1 MNYDIKIA
9 NNYEG
14 AGQLELDRLGFLAS
28 HLKEVAKKA
37 LLLQK
42 FGYSKVSLDNKL
54 KKYLNVFMTPPSES
68 SGETLFTLN
77 AADFSELPVQL
88 DAFRDKSQLQT
99 LTPVSLIIQTFS
111 AALDEEGDKNLL
123 DEPIVNE
130 LIKFKKFFQTENEQI
145 LMSNRGSIPE
155 AQFSKKSIEKIES
168 IFKTTPQPEKTIIYG
183 TIDEMKYSRSQL
195 VLLTKENERVVVMQK
210 SKDLFK
216 EVKSFFGKT
225 ITING
230 KAYFKPGGQLSYVEM
245 ERFSEPKSGDEF
257 FSKKPQ
263 QIPFQQQIAMQLKS
277 GKKNNPLDDIFGKW
291 PGNETDEEFNEL
303 IKSLD

>member
-14 AGQLELDRLGFLAS
+14 IGQLELERLGFLTN
-28 HLKEVAKKA
+28 HLKDIAKKA
-37 LLLQK
+37 LLLRL
-42 FGYSKVSLDNKL
+42 FGYSKVRLDGKL
-54 KKYLNVFMTPPSES
+54 KKHLNVFMTAPSES
-68 SGETLFTLN
+68 SEETLFTLD

-88 DAFRDKSQLQT
+88 GAFRDKSQLKN
-99 LTPVSLIIQTFS
+99 LTPVALIIQTFN
-111 AALDEEGDKNLL
+111 AALDEDGDKNLL
-123 DEPIVNE
+123 DESIVKE
-130 LIKFKKFFQTENEQI
+130 LIKFKKFFHTDNEQI

-168 IFKTTPQPEKTIIYG
+168 LYKETPQPENIIIHG

-195 VLLTKENERVVVMQK
+195 VLLTEEKDRVVVIQK
-210 SKDLFK
+210 SQDLF
-216 EVKSFFGKT
+216 EDVKSFFGKT

-245 ERFSEPKSGDEF
+245 ESFSEPKSGDEF

-263 QIPFQQQIAMQLKS
+263 KVSVQQKIAMQLKE

-291 PGNETDEEFNEL
+291 PGNETDDEFNE
-303 IKSLD
+303 IMKSLD